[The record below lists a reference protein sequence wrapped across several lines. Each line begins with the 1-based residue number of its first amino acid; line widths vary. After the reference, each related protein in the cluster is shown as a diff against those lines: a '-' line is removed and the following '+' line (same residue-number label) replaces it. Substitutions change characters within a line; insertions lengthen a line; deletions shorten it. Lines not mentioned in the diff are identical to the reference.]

1 MRHLHAAKSMNIE
14 LPKIYLAR
22 HGETAWSVAGQHTG
36 RTDIPLTPQGERNAQ
51 RLGQRLRGIMLDRV
65 LSSPLE
71 RARRTCQ
78 LAGFG
83 DRVELDPDLVEVD
96 YGRYEG
102 LRTAEI
108 RRQQPDWDLFRD
120 GCPEGESVAAIT
132 ARADRVAERLRAIG
146 QGNVLLF
153 SHMHFLRFLAARWL
167 LLPAAEARRFL
178 LTTASLSILGYEHT
192 LDQPVIRLWNDDR
205 HLGP

>member
-1 MRHLHAAKSMNIE
+1 MNSE

-22 HGETAWSVAGQHTG
+22 HGETAWSVAGKHTG

-51 RLGQRLRGIMLDRV
+51 RLGQRLAGVALGQV

-83 DRVELDPDLVEVD
+83 DRVQIDPDLVEVD

-108 RRQQPDWDLFRD
+108 RQQQPDWGTLPR
-120 GCPEGESVAAIT
+120 
-132 ARADRVAERLRAIG
+132 RL
-146 QGNVLLF
+146 
-153 SHMHFLRFLAARWL
+153 S
-167 LLPAAEARRFL
+167 RR
-178 LTTASLSILGYEHT
+178 
-192 LDQPVIRLWNDDR
+192 
-205 HLGP
+205 

>member
-1 MRHLHAAKSMNIE
+1 MDLSPCAATGVAPRKDMNSE

-22 HGETAWSVAGQHTG
+22 HGETAWSVAGKHTG

-51 RLGQRLRGIMLDRV
+51 RLGQRLAGVALGQV

-83 DRVELDPDLVEVD
+83 DRVQIDPDLVEVD

-108 RRQQPDWDLFRD
+108 RQQQPDWDLFRD
-120 GCPEGESVAAIT
+120 GCPDGESVAAIT
-132 ARADRVAERLRAIG
+132 ARADRLAERLRAFR
-146 QGNVLLF
+146 QGDVLLF
-153 SHMHFLRFLAARWL
+153 SHMHFLRFSPRDGSAFPPPKAGD
-167 LLPAAEARRFL
+167 
-178 LTTASLSILGYEHT
+178 SC
-192 LDQPVIRLWNDDR
+192 
-205 HLGP
+205 